1 MSKVGWFTN
10 DSRFVGKKVIFLSA
24 NLYRMVKIFIN
35 LALIIVYNEEE
46 FNDDVDVYKISEYSE
61 LKKVS
66 AVIVDN
72 NISLIFNNK

>member
-1 MSKVGWFTN
+1 
-10 DSRFVGKKVIFLSA
+10 
-24 NLYRMVKIFIN
+24 MVKIFIN